1 MGSLWYTIFNLLI
14 KHYLVFTTRCR
25 QQTPYCSFKTKKPKQ
40 NFKKTKSIWFFGF
53 SVLKPNKKK
62 SEIWSFGVSVLKPNQ
77 KNQKTKSEICFFG
90 FSVLK
95 PNQKNQKNKSEIC
108 FFGFSVL

>member
-1 MGSLWYTIFNLLI
+1 LLI

-62 SEIWSFGVSVLKPNQ
+62 
-77 KNQKTKSEICFFG
+77 QKTKSEIWFFG

-95 PNQKNQKNKSEIC
+95 PNQKNTKTRS
-108 FFGFSVL
+108 FSLVFPFCPFPFII